1 MTRTMEVITSKKVFI
16 DQICKFHKIHSYMY
30 IIRGRELKEK
40 FNFIILKIHTYIYI
54 RRGRELKG
62 RVNFIILKFS
72 LGF

>member
-40 FNFIILKIHTYIYI
+40 FDFIILKIHAYTL
-54 RRGRELKG
+54 EKG
-62 RVNFIILKFS
+62 ES
-72 LGF
+72 